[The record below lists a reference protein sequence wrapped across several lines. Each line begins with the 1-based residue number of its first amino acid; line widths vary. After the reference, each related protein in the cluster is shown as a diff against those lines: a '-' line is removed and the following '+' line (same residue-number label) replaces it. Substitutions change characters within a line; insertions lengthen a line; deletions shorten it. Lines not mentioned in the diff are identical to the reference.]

1 MRYVMA
7 KYVEYRQCQAYRIYI
22 TDSLFYMG
30 ENKRL
35 TKRYAEALQ
44 PQKIDNRSG
53 DEIALDV
60 INRLNLKVEEDA

>member
-1 MRYVMA
+1 MA
-7 KYVEYRQCQAYRIYI
+7 KYVEYRQAQAYRIYI

-35 TKRYAEALQ
+35 TKRYAEALK

-60 INRLNLKVEEDA
+60 IKRLNLKVEKDA